1 MESGEFLK
9 LFEALTATYRE
20 YEEMADK
27 MKGIITTQVEY
38 VEVPDYQ
45 QTAIHRG
52 CSLVQSCLEQM
63 HSAYSELHEYLI
75 GVCRQIK
82 AKEQEWAQFVDEIV
96 PYTQSTKEHY
106 LAKEQALKESMDA
119 YMRAAEHNDRSFFVV
134 ARDYQRTLLEFQK
147 VLKSSTDSMQ
157 AVIKRVQSVENEKKE
172 FETQI
177 QRVFIESVLTQQAAI
192 KDAFG
197 SSLKELQQLNGKNA
211 WKLLT
216 KKLKLYKD
224 ASGKKTIFEDPVPN
238 KAGALIKSWME
249 RDIEMTASVKVNNQ
263 SMSGMAMKMIVT
275 RWGFVQIYNFRND
288 IEPQAEF
295 YVYDYQIEPDYLHKF
310 GHAMDAELTTR
321 LIVRQHQTWA
331 PLEGLTMH
339 YDICFEEEETKRKFE
354 KLVGEFQAT
363 HAPQT

>member
-1 MESGEFLK
+1 ML
-9 LFEALTATYRE
+9 
-20 YEEMADK
+20 
-27 MKGIITTQVEY
+27 Q
-38 VEVPDYQ
+38 
-45 QTAIHRG
+45 
-52 CSLVQSCLEQM
+52 
-63 HSAYSELHEYLI
+63 
-75 GVCRQIK
+75 VCRLRIK
-82 AKEQEWAQFVDEIV
+82 
-96 PYTQSTKEHY
+96 
-106 LAKEQALKESMDA
+106 
-119 YMRAAEHNDRSFFVV
+119 
-134 ARDYQRTLLEFQK
+134 
-147 VLKSSTDSMQ
+147 
-157 AVIKRVQSVENEKKE
+157 KKE

-339 YDICFEEEETKRKFE
+339 YDICFEEEETKKKFE